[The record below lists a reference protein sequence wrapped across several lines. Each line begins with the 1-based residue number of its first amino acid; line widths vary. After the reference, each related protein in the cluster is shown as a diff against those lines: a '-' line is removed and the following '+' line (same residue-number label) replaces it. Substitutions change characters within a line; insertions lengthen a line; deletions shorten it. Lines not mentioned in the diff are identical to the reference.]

1 MQSTKSSSPTKVSI
15 TRCSNYDMD
24 TVLSALHESIALIGG
39 LSSIIKK
46 GDSVLLKVNLLSAS
60 PPDAAVTTH
69 PAVVSGMIDIV
80 RDAGGIPVVGDS
92 SGIAEA
98 GVTVKA
104 CEVSGIMDVL
114 KEKDVEFVNFET
126 AGYRKFEHDSIG
138 KFYISK
144 AVLDADVV
152 ISLAKLKTHEL
163 TVMTGALK
171 NFFGAVP
178 VSTRKESHANPD
190 KDAFSDILVDIYE
203 IIKPALGIMDAVV
216 CMEGDGPAR
225 GTPKD
230 VGVISAS
237 TNCAALD
244 AVCFNIAGFE
254 YLEIP
259 TTKMARRRGLVN
271 LADIEVMGAGIEDVA
286 CTFKRN
292 AFHPIWALPAPVVG
306 LLSRFFTIKP
316 YIIDA
321 CVKCGVCA
329 EHCPVDAISDDGNDG
344 GVYIVDD
351 KKCIQCYCCHE
362 LCPHKAV
369 ELRKSRVARMLSR

>member
-1 MQSTKSSSPTKVSI
+1 MPPTDSSPHTQVSI
-15 TRCSNYDMD
+15 ICCPNYDED
-24 TVLSALHESIALIGG
+24 KVLLALHESIALIGG

-60 PPDAAVTTH
+60 PPAAAVTTH

-104 CEVSGIMDVL
+104 CKVSGIMDVL
-114 KEKDVEFVNFET
+114 EKKGVEFVNFET
-126 AGYRKFEHDSIG
+126 AGYRKFEHGSIG

-163 TVMTGALK
+163 TVMTGAVK

-178 VSTRKESHANPD
+178 ASTRKESHANPD

-271 LADIEVMGAGIEDVA
+271 LADIEVVGAGIEDVA

-316 YIIDA
+316 YITDA

-329 EHCPVDAISDDGNDG
+329 EHCPVDAISDDGNEG